1 MVVLVCRCG
10 GTRAFIYLCFLLRPV
25 GFCFSKILRLY
36 CISHHKIRLSYC
48 RRKVSVNRYLP
59 VQQMAK
65 PTPFPRQPE
74 AKV

>member
-10 GTRAFIYLCFLLRPV
+10 GTRACIYLCFLLRPV
-25 GFCFSKILRLY
+25 RFCFSKILHLCRNP
-36 CISHHKIRLSYC
+36 HHKIRLSYC
-48 RRKVSVNRYLP
+48 RRKVSAYRYLP

-65 PTPFPRQPE
+65 ATPFQRQPE